1 MVLVPIISFLCSRQI
16 MFECGRGSKLVD
28 GPPGATCI
36 DGKWVQIYCISA
48 YQDDQ
53 HPIFSFNFRWSPE
66 TLPRCEVEYHP
77 KMAWLSKRSVAEKVI
92 RIPKRAKRS
101 LRRRQRSS
109 GGGSSNFYGNQKV
122 ATTMPNSK
130 LWCHASKN
138 DLQSKMHAK
147 QLA

>member
-1 MVLVPIISFLCSRQI
+1 MHRWQVSSNLLYFCS
-16 MFECGRGSKLVD
+16 
-28 GPPGATCI
+28 
-36 DGKWVQIYCISA
+36 
-48 YQDDQ
+48 YQDQ

-101 LRRRQRSS
+101 LGRRQN

-130 LWCHASKN
+130 L
-138 DLQSKMHAK
+138 
-147 QLA
+147 

>member
-1 MVLVPIISFLCSRQI
+1 MHRWQVSSNRFISYQNGNFL
-16 MFECGRGSKLVD
+16 K
-28 GPPGATCI
+28 
-36 DGKWVQIYCISA
+36 
-48 YQDDQ
+48 
-53 HPIFSFNFRWSPE
+53 NFRWSPE

-101 LRRRQRSS
+101 LRRRQN

-130 LWCHASKN
+130 L
-138 DLQSKMHAK
+138 
-147 QLA
+147 

>member
-1 MVLVPIISFLCSRQI
+1 MDLQVLHASMASEFKSAVFLLIRNRI
-16 MFECGRGSKLVD
+16 
-28 GPPGATCI
+28 
-36 DGKWVQIYCISA
+36 
-48 YQDDQ
+48 
-53 HPIFSFNFRWSPE
+53 IFSFNFRWSPE

-109 GGGSSNFYGNQKV
+109 SSSGGGSSNFYGNQKV

-130 LWCHASKN
+130 L
-138 DLQSKMHAK
+138 
-147 QLA
+147 

>member
-1 MVLVPIISFLCSRQI
+1 MHRWQVSSNRFISSYQNGNFL
-16 MFECGRGSKLVD
+16 K
-28 GPPGATCI
+28 
-36 DGKWVQIYCISA
+36 
-48 YQDDQ
+48 
-53 HPIFSFNFRWSPE
+53 NFRWSPE

-101 LRRRQRSS
+101 LGRRQN

-130 LWCHASKN
+130 L
-138 DLQSKMHAK
+138 
-147 QLA
+147 

>member
-1 MVLVPIISFLCSRQI
+1 MHHGFHFFFSR
-16 MFECGRGSKLVD
+16 
-28 GPPGATCI
+28 
-36 DGKWVQIYCISA
+36 
-48 YQDDQ
+48 
-53 HPIFSFNFRWSPE
+53 FRWSPE

-109 GGGSSNFYGNQKV
+109 SGSSNFYGNQKV

-130 LWCHASKN
+130 L
-138 DLQSKMHAK
+138 
-147 QLA
+147 

>member
-1 MVLVPIISFLCSRQI
+1 MHRWQVSSNRFISYQNGNFLQ
-16 MFECGRGSKLVD
+16 
-28 GPPGATCI
+28 
-36 DGKWVQIYCISA
+36 
-48 YQDDQ
+48 
-53 HPIFSFNFRWSPE
+53 NFRWSPE

-101 LRRRQRSS
+101 LGRRQN

-130 LWCHASKN
+130 L
-138 DLQSKMHAK
+138 
-147 QLA
+147 